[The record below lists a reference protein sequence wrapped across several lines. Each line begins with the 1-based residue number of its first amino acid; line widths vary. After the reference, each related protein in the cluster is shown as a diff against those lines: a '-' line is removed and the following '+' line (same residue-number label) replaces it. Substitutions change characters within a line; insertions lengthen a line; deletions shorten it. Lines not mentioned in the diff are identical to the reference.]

1 MLQKAARIL
10 YKISEIMEL
19 IMAFAVAICIAIAI
33 IRFFPEIANIM
44 HSTDSSSLIHF
55 LEKLFYIIIAI
66 EFLKMLCKPNADTII
81 EVLIFL
87 EARHM
92 IIGETTS
99 AQDLLSIICIVM
111 LFLLQI
117 FLQRMKVPKKD
128 S

>member
-66 EFLKMLCKPNADTII
+66 EFL
-81 EVLIFL
+81 
-87 EARHM
+87 
-92 IIGETTS
+92 
-99 AQDLLSIICIVM
+99 
-111 LFLLQI
+111 
-117 FLQRMKVPKKD
+117 
-128 S
+128 

>member
-1 MLQKAARIL
+1 
-10 YKISEIMEL
+10 
-19 IMAFAVAICIAIAI
+19 MAFAVAICIAIAI

-66 EFLKMLCKPNADTII
+66 EFLKMLCRPNADTII